1 MNQNADNKTAS
12 PPRAQPQPLRQ
23 RPLAVGPLRAF
34 EAVAR
39 LLSFRGAAEELFLTQ
54 SAISRQIQSLEEEL
68 GCALFLRGT
77 RHVQLTSDGATLQ
90 ATTVP
95 LLERLDQTVRQM
107 REKRSR
113 RVVNVTTFASF
124 ASLWLIPRLE
134 AFQREHPDIDIRVSA
149 NDAVIELDD
158 SEFDIALRYTERGN
172 TPNQA
177 TRLFGETLTP
187 AVSRWLAAQA
197 EQGERPALRSA
208 ADLAHYT
215 LAEEDDSRPT
225 AEFLSW
231 RRWLRAHG
239 EPDLQPRRWMYLN
252 FTYQQVQAALGGQA
266 VALARLAL
274 VSEQLERGDL
284 VEPFGRAGRMSS
296 PVAYWLL
303 CSRHS
308 EGRPEVMQFR
318 DWLLKQAE
326 QTRRDIG
333 EEAAPAA

>member
-1 MNQNADNKTAS
+1 MNQA
-12 PPRAQPQPLRQ
+12 PPKKPAPLQPIRQ
-23 RPLAVGPLRAF
+23 RPLAIGPLRAF

-39 LLSFRGAAEELFLTQ
+39 LLSFRAAAEELHLTQ

-68 GCALFLRGT
+68 GCSLFLRGT
-77 RHVQLTSDGATLQ
+77 RHVQLTSDGAILQ
-90 ATTVP
+90 ATAVP
-95 LLERLDQTVRQM
+95 LLERLDLTVRQI
-107 REKRSR
+107 REKRAR

-149 NDAVIELDD
+149 NDAVIELED

-172 TPNQA
+172 TPAQA

-187 AVSRWLAAQA
+187 AVSRWLASQA
-197 EQGERPALRSA
+197 EQGERPPLRRA

-215 LAEEDDSRPT
+215 LAEEDDSRPS
-225 AEFLSW
+225 AEVLSW
-231 RRWLRAHG
+231 RRWLREHG
-239 EPDLQPRRWMYLN
+239 EPELQPRRWMYLN

-308 EGRPEVMQFR
+308 EGRPEVQQFR

-326 QTRRDIG
+326 QTRHDIG
-333 EEAAPAA
+333 EDAASKD